1 MTVDPLKKSSKHC
14 PHPWENF
21 EILAWDNL
29 KPSAW
34 AARWLLWLL
43 STEMWD
49 INQSEGRLLD
59 SAFPRKK
66 RGNCRDDGS
75 KPVALILMKISHCS
89 WTLHDKFSQL
99 WLCWWSIDGVRFQ
112 TESPVSAKAF
122 STAGGQAA
130 RSRNAK
136 VWPLSHF
143 PHSYIFVTS
152 IHWQTDSVRNL
163 TVSLQFRQLIARKR
177 GKKQCRILG
186 TPGTSRTAVVL
197 AFVRSLATSFTLPIW
212 TDLNDLVIV
221 PSHFTVQLG
230 YMAVK
235 SESKQ
240 FLLLFIIYRNVS
252 VIF

>member
-1 MTVDPLKKSSKHC
+1 MKIERNISSDSPSARTLCGVLPITNFVWPLKKIFKALSTSLREFRDSC
-14 PHPWENF
+14 
-21 EILAWDNL
+21 L
-29 KPSAW
+29 
-34 AARWLLWLL
+34 RWLAPLAPEVTRLL

-130 RSRNAK
+130 RSRNIK
-136 VWPLSHF
+136 VWATITF
-143 PHSYIFVTS
+143 FAYVIIFVWGPFIT
-152 IHWQTDSVRNL
+152 RP
-163 TVSLQFRQLIARKR
+163 
-177 GKKQCRILG
+177 
-186 TPGTSRTAVVL
+186 TPSRT
-197 AFVRSLATSFTLPIW
+197 W
-212 TDLNDLVIV
+212 
-221 PSHFTVQLG
+221 
-230 YMAVK
+230 
-235 SESKQ
+235 
-240 FLLLFIIYRNVS
+240 
-252 VIF
+252 